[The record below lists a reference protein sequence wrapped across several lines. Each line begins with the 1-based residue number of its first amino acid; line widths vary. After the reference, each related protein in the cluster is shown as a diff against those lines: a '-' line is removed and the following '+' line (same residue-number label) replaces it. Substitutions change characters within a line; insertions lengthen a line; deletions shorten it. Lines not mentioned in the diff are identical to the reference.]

1 MPGGLMQI
9 VATGAQN
16 HYIPRNESNQYM
28 THIFEGT
35 SRNRSVQVLRNSDV
49 EKMKDLYFRDGNLS
63 LDEFK
68 NVMKDVRMGFQI
80 GEATICEYDFQL
92 LMELNPPKKVRD
104 TIILKIPSDM
114 TISTIPLI
122 TLQNHDVRI
131 NLKNINHNFEEIK
144 IILQGTFLDS
154 EPRRRMAQNGHE
166 FSIQQFQ
173 HVVTTNAE
181 NLNNNRIEI
190 IASHLKNII
199 KGFFIM
205 GNIENIEEFKIVLNG
220 YDREILDYS
229 MIDTYCRKIN
239 DNMIF
244 FSFDGLNNFENNS
257 AESFVGGLNMSR
269 IDNANIYLKL
279 FDNTLPSYKII
290 ALNHNILRILIGNVA
305 AVYSY
310 VFPALIVEERNVVP
324 RLFPHRDIQQEII
337 VWVEEN
343 REFTEAERN
352 LECPISKNLIEKEY
366 CQCSICKY
374 NYDFNNVRQW
384 LRNNDNCPMC
394 RTIWTNNVKYIRT
407 EQ

>member
-1 MPGGLMQI
+1 
-9 VATGAQN
+9 
-16 HYIPRNESNQYM
+16 
-28 THIFEGT
+28 
-35 SRNRSVQVLRNSDV
+35 
-49 EKMKDLYFRDGNLS
+49 
-63 LDEFK
+63 
-68 NVMKDVRMGFQI
+68 
-80 GEATICEYDFQL
+80 
-92 LMELNPPKKVRD
+92 
-104 TIILKIPSDM
+104 
-114 TISTIPLI
+114 
-122 TLQNHDVRI
+122 
-131 NLKNINHNFEEIK
+131 
-144 IILQGTFLDS
+144 
-154 EPRRRMAQNGHE
+154 
-166 FSIQQFQ
+166 
-173 HVVTTNAE
+173 
-181 NLNNNRIEI
+181 
-190 IASHLKNII
+190 
-199 KGFFIM
+199 M